1 MRVFISHGTDRDKPA
16 ELQFLDDLERALR
29 GPVPGAQSCDVLLDR
44 TRLAAGDEWSDILH
58 DWLAECQASVLLLS
72 ARALDRPWVLK
83 EATILSFR
91 RERDHGFPLIP
102 VLLPGVDWA
111 QVANRPGLAA
121 LALDKWQ
128 ATLPGASA
136 AEVAAIVRA
145 KLAGLLPT
153 SLTPLDRLQSVL
165 ENRIC
170 HANAT
175 AIEQVCEDLLGEQI
189 VWTVETDR
197 QRQRARVFARAIA
210 RGRLGRLSLPG
221 VAKSLSAAA
230 LAKEHVQKVIDLAA
244 SVWVDEEVAAR
255 LRAAADGR
263 AGASRVVAL
272 NNESKH
278 GATMTVWRAQ
288 LPDIGD
294 NIYFVAGGG
303 SDDLENE
310 LPQRICSAYYEANR
324 DRLDDFDDAQDM
336 LGLQSEPIFIVL
348 PPPIPDE
355 ALLQQLH
362 VMCPKAVFILQT
374 PDACVADLPPYIS
387 ALRPGLSPVLEK
399 QNKADYLAA
408 HRSFR

>member
-1 MRVFISHGTDRDKPA
+1 MRVFISHGTDKDKPA

-29 GPVPGAQSCDVLLDR
+29 EPPPGAQACEVLLDR
-44 TRLAAGDEWSDILH
+44 TRLTAGDGWADILH
-58 DWLAECQASVLLLS
+58 DWLAECQAAVLLLS

-91 RERDHGFPLIP
+91 RERDPDFLLIP
-102 VLLPGVDWA
+102 VLLPDVDWA
-111 QVANRPGLAA
+111 QVASRSGLAA

-128 ATLPGASA
+128 ATGPGASA
-136 AEVAAIVRA
+136 AEVAAAVRV
-145 KLAGLLPT
+145 KLAGRLAT
-153 SLTPLDRLQSVL
+153 ALTPLDRLQSAL

-170 HANAT
+170 HANST

-189 VWTVETDR
+189 VWSAETDR

-221 VAKSLSAAA
+221 VARSLSAAA
-230 LAKEHVQKVIDLAA
+230 LAREHVQKVVDLAA

-255 LRAAADGR
+255 LRAAAADPV
-263 AGASRVVAL
+263 GACRVVAL

-288 LPDIGD
+288 LPDIAD
-294 NIYFVAGGG
+294 NIYFVGGG
-303 SDDLENE
+303 FSDDLETE
-310 LPQRICSAYYEANR
+310 LPQRICNAYYEANR
-324 DRLDDFDDAQDM
+324 DQLDDIDDARDM
-336 LGLQSEPIFIVL
+336 LGFQSEPIFFVL

-355 ALLQQLH
+355 PLLQMLQAL
-362 VMCPKAVFILQT
+362 CPKAVFILQT
-374 PDACVADLPPYIS
+374 PEACLATLPPYIS
-387 ALRPGLSPVLEK
+387 ALRPGLSPALEK